1 MSTAPAR
8 RNRAAPVPSRAAPPQ
23 AAPPQA
29 APPQAAP
36 PQAAPP
42 QAAPPQ
48 AAPPQAAP
56 PQAAPPQ
63 AAPPQAAPPQA
74 APPQAAPP
82 QGAPFPAVPSSA
94 VPSSAVP
101 SSAAPSPAARA
112 TAAPATAAR
121 PTAARATEDHA
132 SAARAP
138 ATRAIA
144 RPEPEPAARPAGGP
158 ARAGT
163 ATGPA
168 RPRLV
173 PAVERAARLL
183 DALAASRQPLS
194 LADLARALGLP
205 RSSVHGLLAT
215 LVTLDL
221 ARRNGD
227 AEFSLG
233 PKALQ
238 WADAYGTQSDVLR
251 AFDDQVDR
259 IPALGTETVML
270 ATLEGADVVYL
281 ACRQGSRALAVNF
294 RVGGRF
300 PAAATSSGKAML
312 ASLTDD
318 AVRERVARAGLRR
331 LTRHGVATLPA
342 LLRQLE
348 VFRRQGWAV
357 DDEETAE
364 GMQCFGAA
372 VFGARGQAAQ
382 AAVAVSVIKAG
393 LTPRRRTELVESIG
407 RLAAEMSAQLGA
419 PHGMPPA
426 ASGRGASARGASARG
441 ASGQG
446 ASTRATSA
454 GAASTRATSAGAAS
468 TRATSAGAASTRA
481 ASAGAA
487 STRTAPANAAS
498 AGGAP
503 TTRTAPVRG
512 PGPQSSR
519 STRAARG
526 GATVSAAPR

>member
-8 RNRAAPVPSRAAPPQ
+8 RT
-23 AAPPQA
+23 
-29 APPQAAP
+29 
-36 PQAAPP
+36 
-42 QAAPPQ
+42 
-48 AAPPQAAP
+48 
-56 PQAAPPQ
+56 
-63 AAPPQAAPPQA
+63 
-74 APPQAAPP
+74 
-82 QGAPFPAVPSSA
+82 
-94 VPSSAVP
+94 
-101 SSAAPSPAARA
+101 PSPARRA
-112 TAAPATAAR
+112 TARPDPAGRPAATAK
-121 PTAARATEDHA
+121 PA
-132 SAARAP
+132 S
-138 ATRAIA
+138 T
-144 RPEPEPAARPAGGP
+144 ARPAPTARP
-158 ARAGT
+158 AA
-163 ATGPA
+163 PA

-215 LVTLDL
+215 LVALDL

-251 AFDDQVDR
+251 AFDAQVDR

-312 ASLTDD
+312 ASLPDD
-318 AVRERVARAGLRR
+318 AVRERIGPAGLRR

-372 VFGARGQAAQ
+372 VFGARGLAAQ

-419 PHGMPPA
+419 PPGTPPA
-426 ASGRGASARGASARG
+426 PPAPASTTGRGTPARGTADRVASPRPASERG
-441 ASGQG
+441 TPPQE
-446 ASTRATSA
+446 
-454 GAASTRATSAGAAS
+454 
-468 TRATSAGAASTRA
+468 
-481 ASAGAA
+481 
-487 STRTAPANAAS
+487 
-498 AGGAP
+498 
-503 TTRTAPVRG
+503 
-512 PGPQSSR
+512 PGLQSSR
-519 STRAARG
+519 STRASRG
-526 GATVSAAPR
+526 GATVSAEPR